1 MPAVAFYVSG
11 HGFGHASRQ
20 VEIIRTLQR
29 QRPDV
34 RVVIRTAAP
43 RWIFDRALDAP
54 FTCES
59 TYADTGVAQ
68 VDSLKVDV
76 ASTILQAD
84 AFHRTLDAR
93 SAAEAARLDT
103 IDLVVAD
110 IPALACAAAAR
121 AGVPAIA
128 VGNFTWDWIYS
139 GYPETAELAPA
150 LLGTIR
156 DAYAQADEAWRL
168 PLSGGFEPFDGERI
182 VDIPL
187 VARRSSR
194 DPDDVR
200 RRLGLPTHQQLLL
213 CAFGRYGIG
222 AIDWVRVGEVANC
235 HVVATTGGTPAVA
248 DDAPDCAVTTLDE
261 DWVSNQ
267 GIAYEDL
274 VAAVDVV
281 VTKPGYGMVAECAA
295 NDTAMIYTARG
306 RFPEYDVL
314 VAGMPG
320 LIRNAFISHADL
332 FTGRWEPAIA
342 QVLSQPRPTAPN
354 TDGAEVAAARIAAR
368 LSPSGR

>member
-11 HGFGHASRQ
+11 HGYGHASRQ
-20 VEIIRTLQR
+20 IEIIRTLQQ

-43 RWIFDRALDAP
+43 RWMFDRGLDSP
-54 FTCES
+54 FTFEP
-59 TYADTGVAQ
+59 ADMDTGVAQ
-68 VDSLKVDV
+68 VDSLTVDV
-76 ASTILQAD
+76 ASTVLQAD
-84 AFHRTLDAR
+84 AFHRTLDGR
-93 SAAEAARLDT
+93 SAVEAARLDT

-110 IPALACAAAAR
+110 VPPLACAAAAR
-121 AGVPAIA
+121 AGVPAVA
-128 VGNFTWDWIYS
+128 MGNFTWDWIYAA
-139 GYPETAELAPA
+139 YPETAALAPA
-150 LLGTIR
+150 LLGTLR
-156 DAYAQADEAWRL
+156 NAYGQADEAWRL
-168 PLSGGFEPFDGERI
+168 PLSAGFETFDNERI

-194 DPDDVR
+194 DPGDAR
-200 RRLGLPTHQQLLL
+200 RRLGLPTDDQLLL

-222 AIDWVRVGEVANC
+222 AIDWVRVGDMANC
-235 HVVATTGGTPAVA
+235 HVVATTGGSPAVA

-261 DWVSNQ
+261 EWMASQ
-267 GIAYEDL
+267 GMAYEDL
-274 VAAVDVV
+274 LAAVDVV
-281 VTKPGYGMVAECAA
+281 VTKPGYGMMAECAA

-332 FTGRWEPAIA
+332 LAGRWEPAIA
-342 QVLSQPRPTAPN
+342 QVLSQPRPEVPD
-354 TDGAEVAAARIAAR
+354 TDGAEVAASLIADR

>member
-20 VEIIRTLQR
+20 IEIIRALR
-29 QRPDV
+29 GRRPDV
-34 RVVIRTAAP
+34 RVVVRTAVP
-43 RWIFDRALDAP
+43 RWMFDRSLDSP
-54 FTCES
+54 FTFEH
-59 TYADTGVAQ
+59 ADTDTGMAQ
-68 VDSLKVDV
+68 VDSLAIDV
-76 ASTILQAD
+76 TSTITQAD
-84 AFHRTLDAR
+84 AFHRTLDTR
-93 SAAEAARLDT
+93 SVAEAARLAAV
-103 IDLVVAD
+103 DLVVAD
-110 IPALACAAAAR
+110 IPPVACAAAAR

-128 VGNFTWDWIYS
+128 VGNFTWDWIYA
-139 GYPETAELAPA
+139 GYPETTELAPA
-150 LLGTIR
+150 LLGMLR

-168 PLSGGFEPFDGERI
+168 PLSGGFETFDDERI

-187 VARRSSR
+187 IARQSAR

-200 RRLGLPTHQQLLL
+200 RRLGLPTDQYLLL
-213 CAFGRYGIG
+213 CAFGRYGVG
-222 AIDWVRVGEVANC
+222 AIDWVRVGEVAGC
-235 HVVATTGGTPAVA
+235 HVVATAGGTPAVA
-248 DDAPDCAVTTLDE
+248 DDAPGCAVTTLDE
-261 DWVSNQ
+261 AWMAGL

-281 VTKPGYGMVAECAA
+281 VTKPGYGIVAECAA

-320 LIRNAFISHADL
+320 LIRSAFISHADL
-332 FTGRWEPAIA
+332 YAGRWEPAIA
-342 QVLSQPRPTAPN
+342 QVLAQPRPETPR
-354 TDGAEVAAARIAAR
+354 TDGAEVAASLIAGR